1 MSNAESK
8 PEETMPLWRYEKLRA
23 SSVNAMR
30 IAAKLL
36 AHEEGVFTMASVDV
50 YHELVELNKT
60 LATGIF
66 EGTQP

>member
-1 MSNAESK
+1 MSNTDPK
-8 PEETMPLWRYEKLRA
+8 PGETMPLWRYEKLRA
-23 SSVNAMR
+23 ASVDAMR

-36 AHEEGVFTMASVDV
+36 AHAEGVYTIDEADV